1 MYICMAMINPALGL
15 VYKKGKFSA
24 IEEAL
29 LEAAIARYKESRG
42 LEEEDVIDIIFQ
54 KEKGRDSFW
63 TEISTSKEIIISPPF
78 PMTY

>member
-29 LEAAIARYKESRG
+29 LEAAIARFRESRG
-42 LEEEDVIDIIFQ
+42 ITEEQLIDIIFS

-63 TEISTSKEIIISPPF
+63 TEISTSREISVSTPSL
-78 PMTY
+78 MTY